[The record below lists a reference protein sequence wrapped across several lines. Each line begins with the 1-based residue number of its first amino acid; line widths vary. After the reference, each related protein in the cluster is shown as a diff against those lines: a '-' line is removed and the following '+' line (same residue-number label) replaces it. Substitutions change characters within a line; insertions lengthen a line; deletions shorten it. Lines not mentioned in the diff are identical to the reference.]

1 MMPPGR
7 FRCSLVT
14 ESSGRCA
21 YRETRAREQRNVRA
35 SRRLARYEV
44 AIQEMMGGK
53 FQATVTNE
61 RLQQISPKKAG
72 DLRAV
77 TEFAYEQVARIE
89 KRVKEQEEM
98 ERQCDASKRTL
109 LAEVKLMAAEIESS

>member
-1 MMPPGR
+1 MCLPGDAR
-7 FRCSLVT
+7 TRTT
-14 ESSGRCA
+14 ERTRIPTTSSIRSGD
-21 YRETRAREQRNVRA
+21 TGDDG
-35 SRRLARYEV
+35 S
-44 AIQEMMGGK
+44 K

>member
-1 MMPPGR
+1 MKINWELNG
-7 FRCSLVT
+7 L
-14 ESSGRCA
+14 A
-21 YRETRAREQRNVRA
+21 VRGIGVGDTGN
-35 SRRLARYEV
+35 RYEV

-98 ERQCDASKRTL
+98 ERQCDASQRTL